1 MQIIADTHTHTISS
15 GHAYST
21 VMENAKVAKSAGLAF
36 MCVTDHASTMPGSP
50 HHWHFVNQRVIPDVL
65 EGVRICRG
73 VEANILDEAGNLDM
87 PLYVYL
93 YMDWVNASLHEPVFR
108 PVSEAVHTNAIVN
121 TIQNGIADAIG
132 HPGNPS
138 FPINIETVVK
148 SAAEHGIAL
157 ELNNSSFNGSRAG
170 SEPNCVEIA
179 ALAKQYGAWVTTGS
193 DAHFANDIGRFES
206 VQALIK
212 QVGLSP
218 DQIITSSEGLFIEF
232 MNKRH
237 MRRQEI
243 VKGLLS

>member
-21 VMENAKVAKSAGLAF
+21 VTENAKAAKEAGLTY

-73 VEANILDEAGNLDM
+73 VEANIMDEAGNLDM

-93 YMDWVNASLHEPVFR
+93 HLDWVNASLHEPVFR
-108 PVSEAVHTNAIVN
+108 PDSESVHTTAIVN
-121 TIQNGIADAIG
+121 TIRNGIADAIG

-138 FPINIETVVK
+138 FPIDIEVVVK
-148 SAAEHGIAL
+148 AAAKQGIAL

-170 SEPNCVEIA
+170 SESICGEIA
-179 ALAKQYGAWVTTGS
+179 LLAKQYGALITTGS
-193 DAHFANDIGRFES
+193 DAHFANDIGRFDS
-206 VQALIK
+206 VRALIK
-212 QVGLSP
+212 KVGLSP
-218 DQIITSSEGLFIEF
+218 DQIITSNEGLFLEYVQ
-232 MNKRH
+232 KRQNQ
-237 MRRQEI
+237 RQEI
-243 VKGLLS
+243 IKSLMD